1 MAELTDTDIRDQVRD
16 RYAAAAKAVQETTS
30 SGCCGSA
37 AGEAGCGPAAAFTDP
52 DMRSTDKD
60 GTEVFGRRST
70 PPRPTS
76 RRRRPSRP
84 RSGAASQ
91 QRSPTSMK
99 ARPCSTS
106 ARAQAPTC

>member
-60 GTEVFGRRST
+60 GTEVFGRALYAGAEAATRA
-70 PPRPTS
+70 PRML
-76 RRRRPSRP
+76 
-84 RSGAASQ
+84 A
-91 QRSPTSMK
+91 
-99 ARPCSTS
+99 ARPERRYA
-106 ARAQAPTC
+106 ARWRTRSH